1 LQISTDQR
9 PVFSWTA
16 IPGATNYWLQLRHIV
31 TGKVLTDVR
40 DLTAATWQPA
50 TPLSFGPYRW
60 WVLAENKTAGL
71 RSDWSRGVDFT
82 IGDRPALTAPSGFV
96 NTTTVTVRWLP
107 FPQAV
112 TYQLWISQTT
122 PTLQQVLYMPGITGT
137 SYEVAGLLKR
147 GTAYRV
153 WVRAILSSTT
163 STYWSQPLDFT
174 IV

>member
-1 LQISTDQR
+1 M
-9 PVFSWTA
+9 
-16 IPGATNYWLQLRHIV
+16 
-31 TGKVLTDVR
+31 
-40 DLTAATWQPA
+40 
-50 TPLSFGPYRW
+50 
-60 WVLAENKTAGL
+60 LAENKIASL
-71 RSDWSRGVDFT
+71 RSDWSRGIDIT
-82 IGDRPALTAPSGFV
+82 IGDRPVLMAPSGFV

-122 PTLQQVLYMPGITGT
+122 PTLQQVFYQSGISGT
-137 SYEVAGLLKR
+137 FHEVAGLKR